1 LASPPSDAAFA
12 GSPDVER
19 ASSGRFRSGTLRIA
33 RSELDS
39 LGREKTIVLAI
50 AIQLFVAAFS
60 SFLLVGLVTLYDP
73 GAAPGGGITVGV
85 AGNASDDLVAA
96 LDDEGSWRLE
106 GYESVP
112 ALRTE
117 FRGGGLDATF
127 VATHDG
133 DGRVHVEAVVPDESV
148 RSTVIVVQVREML
161 STYERQRRV
170 ALSSRLGEDPL
181 AVPDAPEVPPTFGFT
196 YTVLLPLLLFLP
208 AFISGSVA
216 ADTLTEEIDEG
227 TLELLRVTPLSPTQ
241 IVDGKMLAMVGIAPI
256 QAGTW
261 LLLLRF
267 NGTAVSNPLWLL
279 AISTAAAAV
288 LVAMGAGLALW
299 LRDRRSTQLV
309 YSLGVILIFAL
320 AALLPESPPNTIAR
334 LAIGSALPRTL
345 LLATGYVSAAVLA
358 VALVRRLVPRAMVE

>member
-1 LASPPSDAAFA
+1 MASPPSDATVSD
-12 GSPDVER
+12 SPKRD
-19 ASSGRFRSGTLRIA
+19 ASGLLGSGTLRIV

-50 AIQLFVAAFS
+50 GIQLFVAAFS
-60 SFLLVGLVTLYDP
+60 SFLLVGLVTMYDP

-85 AGNASDDLVAA
+85 AGNASDDLIAS
-96 LDDEGSWRLE
+96 LEGEGSWELV

-112 ALRTE
+112 AVRTE
-117 FRGGGLDATF
+117 FRGGGLDAAF
-127 VATHDG
+127 VATRGG
-133 DGRVHVEAVVPDESV
+133 DGRVSVEAVVPDESV

-161 STYERQRRV
+161 STYERQRRI
-170 ALSSRLGEDPL
+170 ALSSQLEHDPL
-181 AVPDAPEVPPTFGFT
+181 AVPEGPDVPPTFGFT

-216 ADTLTEEIDEG
+216 ADSLTEEIDAG

-241 IVDGKMLAMVGIAPI
+241 IVDGKMLAMVGIAPV
-256 QAGTW
+256 QAGAW
-261 LLLLRF
+261 LLLLWA
-267 NGTAVSNPLWLL
+267 NGTAVANPAWLL
-279 AISTAAAAV
+279 AISAAAATV

-309 YSLGVILIFAL
+309 YSLGVILVFAL
-320 AALLPESPPNTIAR
+320 AALLPESPPNTVAR

-345 LLATGYVSAAVLA
+345 LLAAGYVA
-358 VALVRRLVPRAMVE
+358 VAIVAVVLVRRLVPRTMVE